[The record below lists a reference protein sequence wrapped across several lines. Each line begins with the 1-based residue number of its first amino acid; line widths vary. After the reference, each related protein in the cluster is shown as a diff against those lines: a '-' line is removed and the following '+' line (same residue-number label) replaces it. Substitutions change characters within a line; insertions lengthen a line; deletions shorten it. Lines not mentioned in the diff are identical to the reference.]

1 MKSKKKQSP
10 IGSILSSLLVG
21 LLITGFG
28 GLACDARAEEA
39 SPDITP
45 ALPAAAGVC
54 EDIENIKEDIKK
66 EENEKG
72 DSFSSPE
79 RALPKAK
86 GDTRVLLLG
95 GMSFGTKLVTDGVLV
110 EGFGESGTDGKC
122 TAAYRAGVRLS
133 DAIISVNGKKMLSAN
148 DVAEA
153 VKASEGKALS
163 FVCRRKG
170 EMLTFSITPEKKDG
184 SYRIGTWLRDSS
196 AGIGTVTFV
205 DPKTM
210 AFGGLGHGICE
221 AGTGEILPVLR
232 GSITDAVITGITRG
246 APGAPGEMKGHLGK
260 EKRGTLLTNTECGLF
275 GFLSSVPEGCRL
287 VTAAKPSDVKVGEAT
302 LVTSLDGGTPT
313 EYKIRITA
321 IGEKDA
327 KTKSFSIRVEDERLL
342 EKTGGI
348 VQGMSGS
355 PILQNGKLVG
365 AVTHVLV
372 GDPAGGYGIFIDNML
387 SAMPDILKP

>member
-28 GLACDARAEEA
+28 GLAHDARADAVSHEFA
-39 SPDITP
+39 H
-45 ALPAAAGVC
+45 ALPAVADAC
-54 EDIENIKEDIKK
+54 EDIKK
-66 EENEKG
+66 EALAENGEFAYKKRQAPAKKG
-72 DSFSSPE
+72 N
-79 RALPKAK
+79 
-86 GDTRVLLLG
+86 TRVLLLG
-95 GMSFGTKLVTDGVLV
+95 GMSFGTRLITDGVLV
-110 EGFGESGTDGKC
+110 VGFGESGTDGKT
-122 TAAYRAGVRLS
+122 TAAYRAGLRLS
-133 DAIISVNGKKMLSAN
+133 DAIVSVNGKKMLSAS

-153 VKASEGKALS
+153 VKASGGKPLS

-170 EMLTFSITPEKKDG
+170 ECHTFSVTPDATDNG
-184 SYRIGTWLRDSS
+184 YRIGTWLRDSS
-196 AGIGTVTFV
+196 AGIGTVTFI
-205 DPKTM
+205 DPQTL

-221 AGTGEILPVLR
+221 AGTGELLPVLR

-246 APGAPGEMKGHLGK
+246 APGSPGEMKGHLGK
-260 EKRGTLLTNTECGLF
+260 QKRGTLLTNTECGLF

-287 VTAAKPSDVKVGEAT
+287 ITAAKPSEVRTGEAT
-302 LVTSLDGGTPT
+302 IITSLDNGAPT

-321 IGEKDA
+321 IGEKDS
-327 KTKSFSIRVEDERLL
+327 KTKSFSIRVEDERLI

-355 PILQNGKLVG
+355 PIIQNGKLIG

-372 GDPAGGYGIFIDNML
+372 GDPTAGYGIFIENML
-387 SAMPDILKP
+387 NASSSARNELPKSA